1 VLYFSKSHIFL
12 FKNYFIRYKTP
23 LLQSILNKTSLNK
36 IFNKYDSATN
46 NKTLNNTNNEFS
58 NTNGNSKMTT
68 TTSETIL
75 DETIDLNDETLLTSK
90 KSSQN
95 PQTIE
100 SKVAFELEMENNDN
114 IVPPQISV

>member
-1 VLYFSKSHIFL
+1 
-12 FKNYFIRYKTP
+12 
-23 LLQSILNKTSLNK
+23 LNKTSLNK

-68 TTSETIL
+68 TTQDLRTSETIL

-95 PQTIE
+95 SQTIE

>member
-1 VLYFSKSHIFL
+1 M
-12 FKNYFIRYKTP
+12 
-23 LLQSILNKTSLNK
+23 NKTSLNK

-46 NKTLNNTNNEFS
+46 NKTLNNSNNEFS

-68 TTSETIL
+68 TTEDLRTSETIL

-95 PQTIE
+95 SQTIE
-100 SKVAFELEMENNDN
+100 PKVAFELEMENNDN

>member
-1 VLYFSKSHIFL
+1 
-12 FKNYFIRYKTP
+12 
-23 LLQSILNKTSLNK
+23 LNKTSLNK

-46 NKTLNNTNNEFS
+46 NKTLNNSNNEFS

-68 TTSETIL
+68 TTEDLRTSETIL

-95 PQTIE
+95 SQTIE
-100 SKVAFELEMENNDN
+100 PKVAFELEMENNDN

>member
-1 VLYFSKSHIFL
+1 
-12 FKNYFIRYKTP
+12 
-23 LLQSILNKTSLNK
+23 LNKTSLNK

-46 NKTLNNTNNEFS
+46 NKNLNNTNNELS
-58 NTNGNSKMTT
+58 NTNGNIKMTT
-68 TTSETIL
+68 TTQDLRTSETIL

-95 PQTIE
+95 SQTIE
-100 SKVAFELEMENNDN
+100 PKVAFELEMENNDN